1 MCYVGR
7 LKGGRLLGK
16 RGMNPK
22 QAEDLRIRQGIDR
35 GTNLRIKR
43 VEKGWSQ
50 SELANIS
57 GVNIK
62 TLRLYEQREE
72 PLNSAKLKTLCAL
85 CIALGCRIEDILES
99 EELKEKYR
107 IVK

>member
-1 MCYVGR
+1 M
-7 LKGGRLLGK
+7 GK
-16 RGMNPK
+16 KGMNPK
-22 QAEDLRIRQGIDR
+22 QAEELRIKRGIDR

-62 TLRLYEQREE
+62 TLRLYEQKEE

-85 CIALGCRIEDILES
+85 CIALECKIEDILEN

-107 IVK
+107 MVK